1 MVIYDL
7 SKKLIQ
13 MTSNSSATSGTP
25 IFARALQTNMK
36 NKCLGLLYLANT
48 NTAKDNCKF
57 KVTSARE

>member
-48 NTAKDNCKF
+48 NTAKDNCKL
-57 KVTSARE
+57 KVTSATE